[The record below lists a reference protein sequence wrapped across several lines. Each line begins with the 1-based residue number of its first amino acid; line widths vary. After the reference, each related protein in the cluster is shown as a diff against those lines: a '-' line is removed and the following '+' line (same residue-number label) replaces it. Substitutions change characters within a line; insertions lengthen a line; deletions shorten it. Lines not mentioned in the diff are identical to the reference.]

1 MTRREELET
10 LAAMHLEVAAYVEK
24 LSGPDREVDAKIAAV
39 MSGGWLRESVE
50 VPAYT
55 GSLDAAMRLVPEG
68 LTGRMAWCAG
78 ARTVTLMDAEQRE
91 AADGTAATPA
101 LALCT
106 AALRARASALTGYG
120 EKG

>member
-1 MTRREELET
+1 MTPREHLET

-39 MSGGWLRESVE
+39 MGGGWLREGAE

-55 GSLDAAMRLVPEG
+55 GSPLE
-68 LTGRMAWCAG
+68 
-78 ARTVTLMDAEQRE
+78 
-91 AADGTAATPA
+91 TA
-101 LALCT
+101 
-106 AALRARASALTGYG
+106 AALRARASALTGYR